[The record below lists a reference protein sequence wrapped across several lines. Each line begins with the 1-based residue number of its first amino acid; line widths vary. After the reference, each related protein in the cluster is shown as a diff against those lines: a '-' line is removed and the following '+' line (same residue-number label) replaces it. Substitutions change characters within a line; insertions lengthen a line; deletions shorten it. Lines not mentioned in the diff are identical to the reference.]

1 MTRLKS
7 DWISDIKNDMDRYD
21 LELIAKLGFGLMEL
35 ACLGG
40 DFRKEE
46 LESKMKTDKIYII
59 PITSGQGEI
68 GYFADSIKA
77 ITDKMGFNS
86 LITKATDVAGY
97 YEAIIDG
104 ADVIFM
110 ADDNEFISM
119 NLKSGLI
126 INNNEATAKGFFAAF
141 RTIYERTPRDARNVA
156 LIGAGK
162 VGSIAL
168 RLMTENNIDVSV
180 LEIDPDIKRSLK
192 DNKYKIIENLGEL
205 INYDFIFDA
214 SSNGGFIQK
223 GMLKKG
229 VWFIGLGVPISLS
242 TDAIS
247 ENQERII
254 HDYLPIGVSTML
266 TMAYK

>member
-7 DWISDIKNDMDRYD
+7 DWISDIKSDMDRYD
-21 LELIAKLGFGLMEL
+21 LELKSKLGFGLMEL
-35 ACLGG
+35 ACIAGG
-40 DFRKEE
+40 LSKEE
-46 LESKMKTDKIYII
+46 LKSKIRTDKIYII

-77 ITDKMGFNS
+77 IIDKLGFNTH
-86 LITKATDVAGY
+86 ITKATDVAGY

-104 ADVIFM
+104 ADIIFM

-119 NLKSGLI
+119 NLKSGAI
-126 INNNEATAKGFFAAF
+126 VNNDEATAKGFFAAF
-141 RTIYERTPRDARNVA
+141 KTIYERCPSNASKIA

-162 VGSIAL
+162 VGSIVL
-168 RLMTENNIDVSV
+168 KLMAENNIDISV
-180 LEIDPDIKRSLK
+180 LDIDPQIKSWLSKNNYKTIDSL
-192 DNKYKIIENLGEL
+192 DEL
-205 INYDFIFDA
+205 INFDLIFDA
-214 SSNGGFIQK
+214 SSKGDFIKK

-229 VWFIGLGVPISLS
+229 VWFIGPGVPISLS
-242 TDAIS
+242 DEAVL

>member
-21 LELIAKLGFGLMEL
+21 LEIVSKLGFGLMEL
-35 ACLGG
+35 ACLASG
-40 DFRKEE
+40 FSKEE
-46 LESKMKTDKIYII
+46 FQSKMKTDKIYII

-68 GYFADSIKA
+68 DNFAESIKA
-77 ITDKMGFNS
+77 IIDKLGFNAY
-86 LITKATDVAGY
+86 ITKATDVAGF

-104 ADVIFM
+104 ADIIFM

-119 NLKSGLI
+119 NLKSGKI
-126 INNNEATAKGFFAAF
+126 INNDEATAKGFFTAL
-141 RTIYERTPRDARNVA
+141 RTIYERNPSDARKVA

-168 RLMTENNIDVSV
+168 AMMKETNMDVSV
-180 LEIDPDIKRSLK
+180 LDIDPQIKLSISKSEYKTINSL
-192 DNKYKIIENLGEL
+192 DEII
-205 INYDFIFDA
+205 DFDLIFDA
-214 SSNGGFIQK
+214 SSQGDFIQK

-229 VWFIGLGVPISLS
+229 AWFIGPGVPISLS
-242 TDAIS
+242 SDAILES
-247 ENQERII
+247 QERII